1 VDPPEGGGFH
11 CLAFSV
17 VEAANVKLWF
27 RSLMFGNLCRFM
39 KIYMIR
45 PSAPD
50 ISRLMDDL
58 RKDVVDIINRH

>member
-11 CLAFSV
+11 RMAFSV

-27 RSLMFGNLCRFM
+27 HSLMFGNLCHFM
-39 KIYMIR
+39 KIHMIR

-50 ISRLMDDL
+50 VSRSMDDL
-58 RKDVVDIINRH
+58 RKDVFDIINRK